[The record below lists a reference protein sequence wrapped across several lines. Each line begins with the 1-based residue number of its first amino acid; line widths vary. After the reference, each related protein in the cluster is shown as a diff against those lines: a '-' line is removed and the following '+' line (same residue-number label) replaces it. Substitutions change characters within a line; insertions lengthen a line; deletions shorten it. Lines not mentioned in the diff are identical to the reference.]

1 MAILDLVTLPA
12 KLAVAAVDAT
22 LALGQLSSPDGPIRR
37 PDGYADRVM
46 LLIGRGGLVER
57 VAATLSDPHGPVRLV
72 NAVAAVVDQDRPLG
86 RALAPGG
93 TLDRLFAADGPLSR
107 LVDEGGALDTLVAHD
122 GPLER
127 LLATEGALDRITRPG
142 GALDRLLQEDGLL
155 DRLLSEDGFLDK
167 LVADG
172 GTLDQLIDLGATLER
187 ISPRLAELSAVIPQ
201 LQQSVTTLNHAV
213 GPLGELA
220 NRLPRGL
227 RRPAALES

>member
-1 MAILDLVTLPA
+1 MALTDLVSLPA
-12 KLAVAAVDAT
+12 RVAVAAVDTT
-22 LALGQLSSPDGPIRR
+22 LALGSLVGPRGPIRR
-37 PDGYADRVM
+37 QDGYADRVM
-46 LLIGRGGLVER
+46 LIIGRGGLIDR
-57 VAATLSDPHGPVRLV
+57 LDRALSDPQGPASVLTGLSR
-72 NAVAAVVDQDRPLG
+72 VVDQDRPLG

-107 LVDEGGALDTLVAHD
+107 LVDEGGALDKLVADD

-127 LLATEGALDRITRPG
+127 LLATEGALDRVTRPG
-142 GALDRLLQEDGLL
+142 GVLDRLLQEDGLL

-167 LVADG
+167 LVAEG
-172 GTLDQLIDLGATLER
+172 GTLDQLIELGATLER

-201 LQQSVTTLNHAV
+201 LHQSVTTLNQAV

-227 RRPAALES
+227 RRQAIGS